1 MQQRVRNAKRV
12 RTLCFLS
19 KNDHLT
25 LVRHLMRLS
34 CDTSFSHL
42 TLVRRKRGAFDF
54 RATLIRL
61 SSDTRKLAFR
71 GKSSKD

>member
-1 MQQRVRNAKRV
+1 MQQRERISKRV
-12 RTLCFLS
+12 RTLCFLP

-25 LVRHLMRLS
+25 LVRHPMRLS

-42 TLVRRKRGAFDF
+42 TLVRRKRGSFDF
-54 RATLIRL
+54 RATLKRL
-61 SSDTRKLAFR
+61 SSDTRKLAFK